1 MDNLLVNSSPSKEFF
16 LNMIT
21 KDVTVESCILDLIDN
36 SIDAYKRKK
45 EKKEQGNIEISY
57 SIVDDYFSINDNCG
71 GMSKEIAVNKAFRFG
86 NERNRDAG
94 TLGMY
99 GIGMKRS
106 IFKIGSDFIVESKTD
121 TDAYKVYMN
130 REEWTKLKDEKTN
143 DDIWKFH
150 LDDVELNFDN
160 CVNIK
165 IKKLS
170 DSLKTYLKMRNNIET
185 LREKISSAYGELLE
199 NGITISIN
207 GEKIHHSSEYL
218 YKARFLESYVNSY
231 HIGKNRE
238 IAIRIIAGVGDPS
251 PKDAGWDIIC
261 NGRAVIQKDR
271 TELTGWES
279 TYDSEEETG
288 VDEAFQ
294 SKTIP
299 AFHNDFARF
308 RGYVYI
314 DCDDP
319 NQLPLNTT
327 KDSIDQQHFVYQ
339 FIFQEMRKAMQR
351 ILPELRRLQQTNRE
365 CIRDSKIPPS
375 EEFQKQKVTAYFAVE
390 KMEFRLV
397 LSEYH
402 ATEKTIRIPLSLDEK
417 TVKEWKIHFQAETNK
432 ALGEEIK
439 KFVQERLIT
448 DEQL

>member
-36 SIDAYKRKK
+36 SIDAYKREK
-45 EKKEQGNIEISY
+45 EKIKHGNIEISY
-57 SIVDDYFSINDNCG
+57 SIADDFFSINDNCG

-86 NERNRDAG
+86 NERDRDAG

-106 IFKIGSDFIVESKTD
+106 IFKIGSDFIVESRTD
-121 TDAYKVYMN
+121 TDSYKVYMN
-130 REEWTKLKDEKTN
+130 RDEWTNLKDEKTN

-150 LDDVELNFDN
+150 LDDVNLSFDN
-160 CVNIK
+160 GVHIE

-170 DSLKTYLKMRNNIET
+170 DSLKTYLKMRNNVET
-185 LREKISSAYGELLE
+185 LREKIGSAYRELLE

-207 GEKIHHSSEYL
+207 GEKIHYSSEIL
-218 YKARFLESYVNSY
+218 YKAGFLKPYVNSY
-231 HIGKNRE
+231 KIGKNKE
-238 IAIRIIAGVGDPS
+238 ITIKIIAGVGDPS
-251 PKDAGWDIIC
+251 PKDAGWNIIC

-279 TYDSEEETG
+279 TYDSEEENG

-294 SKTIP
+294 GKIIP

-314 DCDDP
+314 DCEDP

-339 FIFQEMRKAMQR
+339 FIFQEMRNVMRR
-351 ILPELRRLQQTNRE
+351 ILPDLRRLQET
-365 CIRDSKIPPS
+365 IRDCKREAKIPPN
-375 EEFQKQKVTAYFAVE
+375 EEFQQQKVTTYMSSE
-390 KMEFRLV
+390 KTEFRLE

-402 ATEKTIRIPLSLDEK
+402 ATERKKMIPLYLKEEI
-417 TVKEWKIHFQAETNK
+417 VEEWKTHFQAETNK

-439 KFVQERLIT
+439 KFVQERLII

>member
-1 MDNLLVNSSPSKEFF
+1 
-16 LNMIT
+16 MIT

-36 SIDAYKRKK
+36 SIDAYKREK
-45 EKKEQGNIEISY
+45 EKIKQGNIEISY
-57 SIVDDYFSINDNCG
+57 SIADDYFSIYDNCG

-86 NERNRDAG
+86 NERDRGAG

-106 IFKIGSDFIVESKTD
+106 IFKIGSDFVVESRTD
-121 TDAYKVYMN
+121 TDSYKVYMN
-130 REEWTKLKDEKTN
+130 RDEWTNLKDEKTN

-150 LDDVELNFDN
+150 LDDVELNFN
-160 CVNIK
+160 NGVRIE

-170 DSLKTYLKMRNNIET
+170 DSLKTYLKMRNNVET
-185 LREKISSAYGELLE
+185 LRDKIGSAYRELLE
-199 NGITISIN
+199 NGVTISIN
-207 GEKIHHSSEYL
+207 GEKIHYSSEYL
-218 YKARFLESYVNSY
+218 YEARFLESYVNSY
-231 HIGKNRE
+231 HIGKNKE

-251 PKDAGWDIIC
+251 PKDAGWNIIC

-279 TYDSEEETG
+279 TYDSEEDIG

-294 SKTIP
+294 GKILP

-339 FIFQEMRKAMQR
+339 FIFQEMRNVMR
-351 ILPELRRLQQTNRE
+351 HILPGLRRLQET
-365 CIRDSKIPPS
+365 IRDCKRESKIPPS
-375 EEFQKQKVTAYFAVE
+375 ELFQKQKVTAYIASE
-390 KMEFRLV
+390 KTEFRLE

-402 ATEKTIRIPLSLDEK
+402 ATEKLKTIPLYLDEK
-417 TVKEWKIHFQAETNK
+417 TVEEWKIHFQAETNK

>member
-21 KDVTVESCILDLIDN
+21 KDVTVESSILDLIDN
-36 SIDAYKRKK
+36 SIDAYKR
-45 EKKEQGNIEISY
+45 EKDKIKQGIIEISY
-57 SIVDDYFSINDNCG
+57 SIADDYFSINDNCG

-106 IFKIGSDFIVESKTD
+106 IFKIGSNFVVESKTD
-121 TDAYKVYMN
+121 TDSYKVYMN
-130 REEWTKLKDEKTN
+130 RDEWTNLKDEKTN

-150 LDDVELNFDN
+150 LDDVDLRFDN
-160 CVNIK
+160 GVHIK
-165 IKKLS
+165 IEKLS
-170 DSLKTYLKMRNNIET
+170 DSLKTYLKMRNNVET
-185 LREKISSAYGELLE
+185 LREKVGNAYRELLG
-199 NGITISIN
+199 NGVVISIN
-207 GEKIHHSSEYL
+207 GEKIHYSSEKL
-218 YKARFLESYVNSY
+218 YKASFLKPYVNTY
-231 HIGKNRE
+231 NIGRNNE
-238 IAIRIIAGVGDPS
+238 IAIKIIAGVGDPS

-279 TYDSEEETG
+279 TYDLEEENG

-294 SKTIP
+294 GKIIP

-339 FIFQEMRKAMQR
+339 FIFQEMRNAMR
-351 ILPELRRLQQTNRE
+351 YILPKLRRLQET
-365 CIRDSKIPPS
+365 IRDCKKESKIPPN
-375 EEFQKQKVTAYFAVE
+375 EKFQEQKVTAYLASE
-390 KMEFRLV
+390 KTEFKLE

-402 ATEKTIRIPLSLDEK
+402 ATEKAIRIPLSLDEK
-417 TVKEWKIHFQAETNK
+417 TTKEWKIYFQAETNK

>member
-36 SIDAYKRKK
+36 SIDAYKREK
-45 EKKEQGNIEISY
+45 EKIKHGNIEISY
-57 SIVDDYFSINDNCG
+57 SIADDYFSINDNCG
-71 GMSKEIAVNKAFRFG
+71 GMSKEIAINKAFRFG
-86 NERNRDAG
+86 NERDRDAG

-121 TDAYKVYMN
+121 SDSYKVYMN
-130 REEWTKLKDEKTN
+130 RDEWTKLKDEKTN

-160 CVNIK
+160 GVHIK

-170 DSLKTYLKMRNNIET
+170 DSLKTYLKMRNNVET
-185 LREKISSAYGELLE
+185 LREKIRSAYGELLE
-199 NGITISIN
+199 NGITISMN
-207 GEKIHHSSEYL
+207 DEKIHYLSEYL
-218 YKARFLESYVNSY
+218 CKASFLDPYVNSY
-231 HIGKNRE
+231 HIGKNNE
-238 IAIRIIAGVGDPS
+238 IAIKIIAGLDDPF

-294 SKTIP
+294 GKTIP

-308 RGYVYI
+308 RGYVFI

-339 FIFQEMRKAMQR
+339 FIFQEMRKAMR
-351 ILPELRRLQQTNRE
+351 YILPGLRRLQQTNRD

-375 EEFQKQKVTAYFAVE
+375 EKFQKQKVTAYFAVE
-390 KMEFRLV
+390 KMEFRLE

-402 ATEKTIRIPLSLDEK
+402 ATEKSIRIPLSLDEK
-417 TVKEWKIHFQAETNK
+417 TVREWKIHFQAETNK

-439 KFVQERLIT
+439 RFVQERLIT

>member
-1 MDNLLVNSSPSKEFF
+1 MNNLLVNSSPSKEFF

-21 KDVTVESCILDLIDN
+21 KDVTVESSILDLIDN
-36 SIDAYKRKK
+36 SIDAYKRER
-45 EKKEQGNIEISY
+45 EKTKQGIIYISY
-57 SIVDDYFSINDNCG
+57 RIADDFFSINDNCG

-106 IFKIGSDFIVESKTD
+106 IFKIGSNFVVESKTD
-121 TDAYKVYMN
+121 TDSYKVYMN
-130 REEWTKLKDEKTN
+130 RDEWMTLKDEKTN

-150 LDDVELNFDN
+150 LDDVDLSFDN
-160 CVNIK
+160 GVHIK
-165 IKKLS
+165 IEKLS
-170 DSLKTYLKMRNNIET
+170 DSLKTYLKMRNNVET
-185 LREKISSAYGELLE
+185 LREKVRNAYRELLG
-199 NGITISIN
+199 NGVVISIN
-207 GEKIHHSSEYL
+207 GEKIHYSSETL
-218 YKARFLESYVNSY
+218 YMASFLKPYVNTY
-231 HIGKNRE
+231 NIGRNNE
-238 IAIRIIAGVGDPS
+238 IAIKIIAGVGDPS

-279 TYDSEEETG
+279 SYDLEEENG

-294 SKTIP
+294 GKIIP

-339 FIFQEMRKAMQR
+339 FIFQEMRNAMR
-351 ILPELRRLQQTNRE
+351 YILPKLRRLQET
-365 CIRDSKIPPS
+365 IRDCKKESKIPPN
-375 EEFQKQKVTAYFAVE
+375 EKFQEQKVTAYLASE
-390 KMEFRLV
+390 KTEFKLE

-402 ATEKTIRIPLSLDEK
+402 ATEKAIRIPLLLDEK
-417 TVKEWKIHFQAETNK
+417 TVKEWKIYFQAETNK

>member
-21 KDVTVESCILDLIDN
+21 KDVTVESSILDLIDN
-36 SIDAYKRKK
+36 SIDAYKR
-45 EKKEQGNIEISY
+45 EKDKIKQGIIEISY
-57 SIVDDYFSINDNCG
+57 SIADDYFSINDNCG
-71 GMSKEIAVNKAFRFG
+71 GMSKEIAINKAFRFG
-86 NERNRDAG
+86 NERDRDAG

-106 IFKIGSDFIVESKTD
+106 IFKIGSDFVVESKTD
-121 TDAYKVYMN
+121 TDSYKVYMN
-130 REEWTKLKDEKTN
+130 RDEWTNLKDEKTN

-150 LDDVELNFDN
+150 LDDVELSFNN
-160 CVNIK
+160 GVHIK

-170 DSLKTYLKMRNNIET
+170 DSLKTYLKMRNNVET

-199 NGITISIN
+199 NGIIISIN
-207 GEKIHHSSEYL
+207 AERIYYSSEYL
-218 YKARFLESYVNSY
+218 YKASFMESYVNTY
-231 HIGKNRE
+231 NIGKNRE
-238 IAIRIIAGVGDPS
+238 IAVRIIAGVGDPS

-294 SKTIP
+294 GKIIP

-319 NQLPLNTT
+319 NKLPLNTT

-339 FIFQEMRKAMQR
+339 FIFQEMRKAMR
-351 ILPELRRLQQTNRE
+351 YILPKLRKLQET
-365 CIRDSKIPPS
+365 IRDCKRESKVPPN
-375 EEFQKQKVTAYFAVE
+375 EEFQKQKVTAYLASE
-390 KMEFRLV
+390 KIEFKLE

-402 ATEKTIRIPLSLDEK
+402 ATEKLKTIPLYLDEK
-417 TVKEWKIHFQAETNK
+417 TVEDWKIHFQAETNK

>member
-21 KDVTVESCILDLIDN
+21 KDVTVESSILDLIDN
-36 SIDAYKRKK
+36 SIDAYKREK
-45 EKKEQGNIEISY
+45 EGIKQGIIEISY
-57 SIVDDYFSINDNCG
+57 SITDDYFSINDNCG
-71 GMSKEIAVNKAFRFG
+71 GMSKEIAINKAFRFG
-86 NERNRDAG
+86 NERDRDAG

-121 TDAYKVYMN
+121 TDSYKVYMN
-130 REEWTKLKDEKTN
+130 RDEWTKLKDQKTN

-160 CVNIK
+160 GVHIK
-165 IKKLS
+165 IERLS
-170 DSLKTYLKMRNNIET
+170 DSLKTYLKMRNNVVT
-185 LREKISSAYGELLE
+185 LREKIGSAYRELLE

-207 GEKIHHSSEYL
+207 GEKIYYSSESL
-218 YKARFLESYVNSY
+218 YKANFLTPYVNSY
-231 HIGKNRE
+231 HIGKNKE
-238 IAIRIIAGVGDPS
+238 IAIKIIAGVGEPS

-294 SKTIP
+294 GKIIP

-339 FIFQEMRKAMQR
+339 FIFQEMRNAMR
-351 ILPELRRLQQTNRE
+351 CILPKLRKLQET
-365 CIRDSKIPPS
+365 IRDCKRESKIPPN
-375 EEFQKQKVTAYFAVE
+375 EEFQEEKVTTYLAS
-390 KMEFRLV
+390 KKTEFRLE

-402 ATEKTIRIPLSLDEK
+402 ATEKRKMIPLYLKEE
-417 TVKEWKIHFQAETNK
+417 TVEEWKTHFQAETNK

-439 KFVQERLIT
+439 RFVQERLIT

>member
-1 MDNLLVNSSPSKEFF
+1 
-16 LNMIT
+16 
-21 KDVTVESCILDLIDN
+21 
-36 SIDAYKRKK
+36 
-45 EKKEQGNIEISY
+45 
-57 SIVDDYFSINDNCG
+57 
-71 GMSKEIAVNKAFRFG
+71 
-86 NERNRDAG
+86 
-94 TLGMY
+94 
-99 GIGMKRS
+99 
-106 IFKIGSDFIVESKTD
+106 
-121 TDAYKVYMN
+121 
-130 REEWTKLKDEKTN
+130 
-143 DDIWKFH
+143 
-150 LDDVELNFDN
+150 
-160 CVNIK
+160 
-165 IKKLS
+165 
-170 DSLKTYLKMRNNIET
+170 MRNNVDA

-199 NGITISIN
+199 NGIIISIN
-207 GEKIHHSSEYL
+207 AERIHYSSEYL
-218 YKARFLESYVNSY
+218 YRASFMESYVNTY
-231 HIGKNRE
+231 NIGKDGD

-279 TYDSEEETG
+279 TYDSEEEMG

-294 SKTIP
+294 GKTIP

-319 NQLPLNTT
+319 NKLPLNTT

-339 FIFQEMRKAMQR
+339 FIFQEMRNAMR
-351 ILPELRRLQQTNRE
+351 YILPKLRKLQET
-365 CIRDSKIPPS
+365 IRDCKREAKVPPN
-375 EEFQKQKVTAYFAVE
+375 EGFEKQKVTTYLVSE
-390 KMEFRLV
+390 KTEFRLE

-402 ATEKTIRIPLSLDEK
+402 ATEKLKTIPLYLDEK
-417 TVKEWKIHFQAETNK
+417 TVEDWKTYFQAETNK

>member
-1 MDNLLVNSSPSKEFF
+1 MNNLLVNSSPSKEFF

-21 KDVTVESCILDLIDN
+21 KDVTVESSILDLIDN
-36 SIDAYKRKK
+36 SIDAYKR
-45 EKKEQGNIEISY
+45 EKDKIKQGIIEISY
-57 SIVDDYFSINDNCG
+57 SIADDYFSINDNCG
-71 GMSKEIAVNKAFRFG
+71 GMSKEIAINKAFRFG
-86 NERNRDAG
+86 NERSRDAG

-106 IFKIGSDFIVESKTD
+106 IFKIGSDFVVESKTD
-121 TDAYKVYMN
+121 TDSYKVYMN
-130 REEWTKLKDEKTN
+130 RDEWMNLKDEKSN

-150 LDDVELNFDN
+150 LDDVDLSFDN
-160 CVNIK
+160 GVHIK
-165 IKKLS
+165 IRKLS
-170 DSLKTYLKMRNNIET
+170 DSLKTYLKMRNNVET
-185 LREKISSAYGELLE
+185 LRETISSASGEMLE
-199 NGITISIN
+199 NGVTISIN
-207 GEKIHHSSEYL
+207 REKIHYSSEVL
-218 YKARFLESYVNSY
+218 CKASFLQPYVNSY
-231 HIGKNRE
+231 YIGKNKE
-238 IAIRIIAGVGDPS
+238 ITIRIIAGVGDPS

-279 TYDSEEETG
+279 TYDAEEETG
-288 VDEAFQ
+288 VDEALQ
-294 SKTIP
+294 GKNIP

-339 FIFQEMRKAMQR
+339 FIFQEMRKAMHY
-351 ILPELRRLQQTNRE
+351 ILPELRRLQQTNRD

-375 EEFQKQKVTAYFAVE
+375 EEFQQQKVTAYLAVE
-390 KMEFRLV
+390 KMEFRLE

-417 TVKEWKIHFQAETNK
+417 TVKEWKTHFQAETNK

-439 KFVQERLIT
+439 KFVQERLII